1 MKLWHLLIIL
11 TIIILLIIL
20 LIFCFRQLSE
30 PYKKYT
36 DEITSKRDEIA
47 RNYYNDSFPLCH
59 DIPIST
65 SYGLLADSLI
75 VCSTT
80 KNIPATPF
88 FYFEKVPTKF
98 YKNAWYFV
106 NLDITD
112 FTDFDKTPHNI
123 VCKTKQAYDIL
134 TPKFPNKNIMYTGFT
149 SIDRFNPAIKKD
161 YTKFIHVAGKSPWK
175 GTLSIIK
182 AWQRHPEWPQLTLV
196 WRYDSFGVQLDPTE
210 ISKITNIKFM
220 NGFLT
225 DQKLD
230 EIVNSC
236 GIHIC
241 PSEHEGFGH
250 YINEARAVKAVV
262 LYSDAPCMN
271 EFFTNNTGIPI
282 KTHQKGFI
290 NNICPNY
297 ETTTTDIED
306 AVSKAIN
313 TDIATLK
320 KIGEEAREQFIKDGS
335 KFKKTL
341 INNIQNTKRIPH
353 TVHFVWISKSLPYE
367 NSPIPERYKKFTN
380 SWNYNNKTFTYNF
393 WSGKT
398 ILNLITNNFP
408 EFLQFYK
415 DLETIDTKCDFA
427 KLCILYSQGGVCSDL
442 SIVCKKDITPLL
454 QTDSYCIIEN
464 SKFISTNF
472 IASSKENTFI
482 YSSLNSI
489 LQKNPKELL
498 DIPTELYKHFTSTKY
513 PFLVGKNC
521 FSQSTCENTTTLDN
535 FISKKYMIDEQE
547 DLSYK
552 STSKIRT
559 SKANS
564 DDDEDDDEDAINIPQ
579 DTTYNKSDIDS
590 NRDSDTH
597 RNRDSGI
604 DYNRQAVTESGID
617 SNLDSDTPL
626 TNNNSTPNITPVTDS
641 TNPTLN

>member
-11 TIIILLIIL
+11 TIIIVLIIV
-20 LIFCFRQLSE
+20 LIFSFKQPSE

-36 DEITSKRDEIA
+36 DEITSKREEIA

-88 FYFEKVPTKF
+88 FYFEKIPTKF

-112 FTDFDKTPHNI
+112 FTNFDNTPHNI
-123 VCKTKQAYDIL
+123 VCKTKQAYNIL
-134 TPKFPNKNIMYTGFT
+134 TPKFPNKNIIYTGFT

-175 GTLSIIK
+175 GTLPIIK

-230 EIVNSC
+230 ELVNSC

-250 YINEARAVKAVV
+250 YINEARAVKAVI

-297 ETTTTDIED
+297 ETTTTDIEE

-313 TDIATLK
+313 TDISTLK
-320 KIGEEAREQFIKDGS
+320 KIGEQAREQFIKDGS
-335 KFKKTL
+335 QFKKTL
-341 INNIQNTKRIPH
+341 INNIQNNKRIPH

-367 NSPIPERYKKFTN
+367 NSPIPERYKKFIN
-380 SWNYNNKTFTYNF
+380 SWNYNNNTFTYNF
-393 WSGKT
+393 WSGKN

-408 EFLQFYK
+408 EFLDFYK
-415 DLETIDTKCDFA
+415 DLETINAKCDFA

-472 IASSKENTFI
+472 IATSKENTFI
-482 YSSLNSI
+482 YSSLHSI
-489 LQKNPKELL
+489 LQKNPKELF
-498 DIPTELYKHFTSTKY
+498 DIPTELYNHFTSTKY

-521 FSQSTCENTTTLDN
+521 HSDSTCENTTTLDN
-535 FISKKYMIDEQE
+535 FISKKYMIDEQD

-552 STSKIRT
+552 TTSKIRT

-564 DDDEDDDEDAINIPQ
+564 DDDEDEDDFTSAQQ
-579 DTTYNKSDIDS
+579 DTSITYNNSERDTHSNRDHNTQSTTQSTTDRDIDS
-590 NRDSDTH
+590 DT
-597 RNRDSGI
+597 
-604 DYNRQAVTESGID
+604 T
-617 SNLDSDTPL
+617 L
-626 TNNNSTPNITPVTDS
+626 TNNNSTPNITAVADS
-641 TNPTLN
+641 TNPTST

>member
-11 TIIILLIIL
+11 TIIILLIIF
-20 LIFCFRQLSE
+20 LIFSFKQPSE

-112 FTDFDKTPHNI
+112 FTDFDNTPHNI
-123 VCKTKQAYDIL
+123 LCKTKQAYNIL
-134 TPKFPNKNIMYTGFT
+134 TPKFPNKNIIYTGFT

-175 GTLSIIK
+175 GTLPIIK

-230 EIVNSC
+230 ELVNSC

-250 YINEARAVKAVV
+250 YINEARGVKAVI

-313 TDIATLK
+313 TDISTLK
-320 KIGEEAREQFIKDGS
+320 KIGEQAREQFIKDGS
-335 KFKKTL
+335 KFKNTL
-341 INNIQNTKRIPH
+341 INNIQNTKRIPD

-367 NSPIPERYKKFTN
+367 NSPIPERYKKFIN
-380 SWNYNNKTFTYNF
+380 SWNYNNNTFTYNF
-393 WSGKT
+393 WSGKN

-408 EFLQFYK
+408 EFLDFYK
-415 DLETIDTKCDFA
+415 DLETINTKCDFA

-482 YSSLNSI
+482 YSSLDSI

-498 DIPTELYKHFTSTKY
+498 DIPTELYNHFTSTKY

-535 FISKKYMIDEQE
+535 FISKKYMIDEQD

-564 DDDEDDDEDAINIPQ
+564 DDDEDDEHDSTTVQQ
-579 DTTYNKSDIDS
+579 DTTITYNNSDSDRQSNTERDYTTPSSIDSDIQSDIDS
-590 NRDSDTH
+590 D
-597 RNRDSGI
+597 I
-604 DYNRQAVTESGID
+604 Q
-617 SNLDSDTPL
+617 SDTPL
-626 TNNNSTPNITPVTDS
+626 TNNNSTPNITPVIDS
-641 TNPTLN
+641 TNPTLT

>member
-11 TIIILLIIL
+11 TIIILLIIF
-20 LIFCFRQLSE
+20 LIFSFTKRSE
-30 PYKKYT
+30 TYKKYT
-36 DEITSKRDEIA
+36 DEITHKRDEIA

-59 DIPIST
+59 DITIST

-75 VCSTT
+75 VCSAT

-88 FYFEKVPTKF
+88 FYFEKIPTTF

-106 NLDITD
+106 NIDITD
-112 FTDFDKTPHNI
+112 FTDFDNTPHNI
-123 VCKTKQAYDIL
+123 VCKTKQAFNIL
-134 TPKFPNKNIMYTGFT
+134 SPKFPNKNIIYTGFT

-175 GTLSIIK
+175 GTLPIIK
-182 AWQRHPEWPQLTLV
+182 AWQRHPEWPELTLV
-196 WRYDSFGVQLDPTE
+196 WRQDSFGVQLDPVE
-210 ISKITNIKFM
+210 ISKIKNIKFM

-230 EIVNSC
+230 ELVNSS

-297 ETTTTDIED
+297 ETTPGDIEE
-306 AVSKAIN
+306 AVSKAIK
-313 TDIATLK
+313 TDIPTLK
-320 KIGEEAREQFIKDGS
+320 KIGELAREQFIKDEIQ
-335 KFKKTL
+335 FKKNITE
-341 INNIQNTKRIPH
+341 NIQNTKRIPH
-353 TVHFVWISKSLPYE
+353 TVHFVWISKSSPYD
-367 NSPIPERYKKFTN
+367 NSPIPERYRKFTN
-380 SWNYNNKTFTYNF
+380 SWNYNNNTFTYNF
-393 WSGKT
+393 WSGKN

-408 EFLQFYK
+408 EFLDFYK
-415 DLETIDTKCDFA
+415 DLETVNSKCDFA
-427 KLCILYSQGGVCSDL
+427 KLCILYAHGGVCSDL

-454 QTDSYCIIEN
+454 QNDSYCIIEN

-482 YSSLNSI
+482 YSSLNFISE
-489 LQKNPKELL
+489 KNPKELL
-498 DIPTELYKHFTSTKY
+498 DIPIELYNHFTTTKY

-521 FSQSTCENTTTLDN
+521 FSQSTCQNTTTLDN
-535 FISKKYMIDEQE
+535 FISKKYMIDVQD
-547 DLSYK
+547 DLSYR
-552 STSKIRT
+552 STSKTRI

-564 DDDEDDDEDAINIPQ
+564 DDDEDTEQ
-579 DTTYNKSDIDS
+579 D
-590 NRDSDTH
+590 
-597 RNRDSGI
+597 
-604 DYNRQAVTESGID
+604 
-617 SNLDSDTPL
+617 
-626 TNNNSTPNITPVTDS
+626 PNITYNDSEIHYNTDS
-641 TNPTLN
+641 EKQQVTTPHINPHTNPDTNLNTISTTQSHTDNTKDSVTTSNTPLNTDSITPNDSTYT

>member
-11 TIIILLIIL
+11 TIIILLIIF

-112 FTDFDKTPHNI
+112 FTDFDNTPHNI

-161 YTKFIHVAGKSPWK
+161 YTKFIHIAGKSPWK
-175 GTLSIIK
+175 GTLPIIK

-196 WRYDSFGVQLDPTE
+196 WRYDSFGVQLDPAE
-210 ISKITNIKFM
+210 VSKITNIKFM
-220 NGFLT
+220 SGFLT

-230 EIVNSC
+230 ELVNSC

-306 AVSKAIN
+306 AVSKAIK
-313 TDIATLK
+313 TDISTLK
-320 KIGEEAREQFIKDGS
+320 KIGEQAREQFIKDGS
-335 KFKKTL
+335 QFKKTL

-380 SWNYNNKTFTYNF
+380 SWNYNNNTFTYNF
-393 WSGKT
+393 WSGKN

-408 EFLQFYK
+408 EFLDFYK
-415 DLETIDTKCDFA
+415 DLETISSKCDFA

-482 YSSLNSI
+482 YSSLDSI

-498 DIPTELYKHFTSTKY
+498 DIPTELYNHFTSTKY

-535 FISKKYMIDEQE
+535 FISKKYMIDEQD

-590 NRDSDTH
+590 NRDTD

-604 DYNRQAVTESGID
+604 DYNRQAGTESGID
-617 SNLDSDTPL
+617 SNLDSDAPL
-626 TNNNSTPNITPVTDS
+626 TNNNSTPNIIPVTDS